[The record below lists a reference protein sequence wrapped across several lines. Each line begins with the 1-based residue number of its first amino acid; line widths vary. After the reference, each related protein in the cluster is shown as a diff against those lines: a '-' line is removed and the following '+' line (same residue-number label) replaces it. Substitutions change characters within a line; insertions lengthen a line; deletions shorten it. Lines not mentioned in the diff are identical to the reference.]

1 MSNRNQDKIQPSSF
15 SEPAFK
21 RHSRSKRAG
30 SSAWFRR
37 VLLLTAFGST
47 GLFAIDDAVG
57 QAPQS
62 GVGSA
67 NQRPL
72 MLPPSTQRGNPAQAQ
87 MPAIP
92 ASNPGVGF

>member
-15 SEPAFK
+15 SEHTLH

-37 VLLLTAFGST
+37 VLLLTAFGSS
-47 GLFAIDDAVG
+47 GLFATDDAVG

-62 GVGSA
+62 GVGS
-67 NQRPL
+67 
-72 MLPPSTQRGNPAQAQ
+72 
-87 MPAIP
+87 
-92 ASNPGVGF
+92 